1 MQLSEGDDRMKPA
14 DSRESGG
21 MSGILLISVSGLL
34 LVAAYLLYGGFLSR
48 RLGIDPERITPAHGE
63 KDGVDYVPARKQV
76 LLGHHFASIAGAGPI
91 VGPVLGAVFGWVP
104 ALLWILLGSIFIGAV
119 HDFSALVASLRHR
132 GRSIGRI
139 IEEQIGGTGKI
150 LFLLFSWSAL
160 VLVVAVFAKVV
171 TKTFVANPGVAPA
184 SGLFILLALIFGWI
198 HYRTRLPLAFSTA
211 ITLLVMFVAV
221 PFVNRIPFHLSSET
235 WIWVLFVYCAVAS
248 VTPVWILLQPRDYL
262 NSFLLYAVLA
272 AGLAGVFLFRPTIQ
286 FPMFTRF
293 ESELG
298 PMFPILFVTVACGA
312 VSGFHSL
319 VASGTTA
326 KQLDSETDA
335 RAIGY
340 GGMLIEA
347 LLAVL
352 ALLAAVHVHQ
362 GAYAALKAEGGPV
375 HIFSYGVG
383 SFMASL
389 GISRETGQGFA
400 ALAVS
405 AFCLTTLDTATRL
418 ARFAFQEFFQSSTPG
433 RASAVLTNRLV
444 ATLVTLTCCLLLFES
459 GSTDRVWPL
468 FGSAN
473 QLLAA
478 LALLAVSVW
487 IARRGGNNAFVRY
500 PMYFMF
506 AVSLSALGLQA
517 WKNLEQGHHV
527 LAGLAI
533 LLFGLAGVLVRE
545 AARAIRRGRSNEA
558 GELSETSF
566 VRNEPGRMERKP

>member
-1 MQLSEGDDRMKPA
+1 MLEWRILLQTTERD
-14 DSRESGG
+14 
-21 MSGILLISVSGLL
+21 MSGILLILGSGVL
-34 LVAAYLLYGGFLSR
+34 LVAAYVFYGAYLSR
-48 RLGIDPERITPAHGE
+48 RLGIDPSRQTPAHE
-63 KDGVDYVPARKQV
+63 QQDGVDYVPARKQV

-91 VGPVLGAVFGWVP
+91 VGPVLGAVFGWLP
-104 ALLWILLGSIFIGAV
+104 ALLWILLGSIFVGAV

-132 GRSIGRI
+132 GQSIGRV
-139 IEEQIGGTGKI
+139 IEDEIGGTGKI
-150 LFLLFSWSAL
+150 LFLIFSWSAL

-171 TKTFVANPGVAPA
+171 TNTFVANPGVAPA
-184 SGLFILLALIFGWI
+184 SALFIVLALAFGWI
-198 HYRTRLPLAFSTA
+198 NYRTRVPLAVSTCVA
-211 ITLLVMFVAV
+211 LLVMFVAI
-221 PFVNRIPFHLSSET
+221 PFVMRVPVLLTAET
-235 WIWVLFVYCAVAS
+235 WIWVLFLYCTVAS

-272 AGLAGVFLFRPTIQ
+272 AGLAGVFFSRPTIQ
-286 FPMFTRF
+286 FPMFTQF
-293 ESELG
+293 QSELG

-312 VSGFHSL
+312 ISGFHSL

-326 KQLDSETDA
+326 KQLNSEADA

-352 ALLAAVHVHQ
+352 ALLAAVHLHQ
-362 GAYAALKAEGGPV
+362 GEYAALKAAGGPV

-389 GISRETGQGFA
+389 GISQQTGQSFA

-418 ARFAFQEFFQSSTPG
+418 ARFAFQELFQSSSPG
-433 RASAVLTNRLV
+433 RANALLTNRFT
-444 ATLVTLTCCLLLFES
+444 ATLITLAFCFVLVRS

-468 FGSAN
+468 FGAAN

-487 IARRGGNNAFVRY
+487 IGRRSGKNAFVRY
-500 PMYFMF
+500 PMFIMF
-506 AVSLSALGLQA
+506 VVSLSALALQA
-517 WKNLEQGHHV
+517 WNNLQQGHYV

-533 LLFGLAGVLVRE
+533 LLFALAGVLVRE
-545 AARAIRRGRSNEA
+545 TALAMRRARAGEA
-558 GELSETSF
+558 VSED
-566 VRNEPGRMERKP
+566 EPLLHPQDL